1 MVPGRLGILLLAAAA
16 FGATAAPAP
25 AAGTSALIPLTVTY
39 TGSAT
44 YASSADTSCYTEDG
58 TFREGRRARSA
69 TFRWETTYEDAYVN
83 LAQRTPINISATD
96 GVGEN
101 RRVSGTWTYEDPCKT
116 EAGTLI
122 DTDDFGQP
130 NPLGTY
136 LWAGIAGQAVT
147 LQAEAANQ
155 VGPNVRL
162 TNFTTLGRSNACCGL
177 GPERGRDVSPTGA
190 LVATVKVPLA
200 RLRDLRTSDTP
211 KFMIPLSGPIAPWT
225 PGACDGSGCQ
235 QSLTWRG
242 QLEIEPTCIT
252 RVKTGPGSAGLSSE
266 MKAALTRLYKRLDA
280 LRACYRFNSGFRSAD
295 EQDAL
300 RDRWRGIADRRGASD
315 QRTFDQVCAQLRA
328 SGFAQCPVR
337 GAGGGFRDLQGR
349 ARGGP
354 AVQSRHSS
362 RNAADLTVQFPPKR
376 ERDLR
381 RFQQAARAAGLC
393 GPPASDPVHVEL
405 PYRRGTGKPV
415 RCHFPE
421 GPAP

>member
-1 MVPGRLGILLLAAAA
+1 MRCRLAAALLPLA
-16 FGATAAPAP
+16 ALAAASGPVHAAPS
-25 AAGTSALIPLTVTY
+25 TWLTVTY

-44 YASSADTSCYTEDG
+44 YSSSADASCYTDG
-58 TFREGRRARSA
+58 GEYRKGRESRAA
-69 TFRWETTYEDAYVN
+69 TFRWDTRYDDAFVN
-83 LAQRTPINISATD
+83 PAQTTPINIAATN

-101 RRVSGTWTYEDPCKT
+101 RRVSGTWTYQDPCT
-116 EAGTLI
+116 NDAGAII
-122 DTDDFGQP
+122 DVDDLGKP
-130 NPLGTY
+130 NPLGTF
-136 LWAGIAGQAVT
+136 LWAGISGQTVT

-155 VGPNVRL
+155 VGGAGRL
-162 TNFTTLGRSNACCGL
+162 TRFGTLGKTNGSSL
-177 GPERGRDVSPTGA
+177 GPARGLRVSGTGG
-190 LVATVKVPLA
+190 LVATVRVPLA
-200 RLRDLRTSDTP
+200 RLRELGTSDTP
-211 KFMIPLSGPIAPWT
+211 KLVIPLTGPIAPWT
-225 PGACDGSGCQ
+225 PEGCDGSNCQ

-242 QLEIEPTCIT
+242 QLEIEASCAR
-252 RVKTGPGSAGLSSE
+252 RVKTGPGYPGLSPE
-266 MKAALTRLYKRLDA
+266 MKSALTKLYKRLDA
-280 LRACYRFNSGFRSAD
+280 LRACYRFNSGFRSSD

-300 RDRWRGIADRRGASD
+300 RDRWRGIADRRGAQD
-315 QRTFDQVCAQLRA
+315 ARTFDQVCAQLRA

-337 GAGGGFRDLQGR
+337 GTTGVFRDGQGR

-362 RNAADLTVQFPPKR
+362 RNAADLTVEFPPKG

-405 PYRRGTGKPV
+405 PYSRGKGKPV